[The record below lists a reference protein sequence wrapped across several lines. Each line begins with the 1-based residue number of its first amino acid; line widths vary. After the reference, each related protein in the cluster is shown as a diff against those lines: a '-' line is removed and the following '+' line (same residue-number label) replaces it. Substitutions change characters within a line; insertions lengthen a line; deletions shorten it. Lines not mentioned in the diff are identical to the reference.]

1 MTGLTHITADAELR
15 RDAEVLSQGLPPLL
29 ADARK
34 LAATVQFGLHG
45 RRRAGQGDEFWQYRP
60 ALPGDEARAIDWRRS
75 GRSDQHFLREREWQA
90 AQSVQFWSDGSG
102 SMSFRSSAAL
112 PEKRDRARLL
122 TLSLAILLER
132 AGERIG
138 FADGQTPPRAGQTQ
152 LNRMAEALV
161 STDVSDEYGVPNAR
175 ALMPGSRAIFLSDF
189 MGEIDAVERAVEDAA
204 EKGVTGALV
213 QVIDPAEVE
222 FPFAGRAIF
231 ESMGGSLRHETREAL
246 GLRARYVARLAERQ
260 DRLERLARLTGWT
273 FLVHRTDSPA
283 QAALLWLYSAIG
295 QQR

>member
-1 MTGLTHITADAELR
+1 MTGLTHITADVELR

-90 AQSVQFWSDGSG
+90 AQSVQFWTDESA
-102 SMSFRSSAAL
+102 SMRFRSSAAL

-161 STDVSDEYGVPNAR
+161 STDVSDEYGAPNAR
-175 ALMPGSRAIFLSDF
+175 ALMPSSRAIFLSDF
-189 MGEIDAVERAVEDAA
+189 MGGIDAVERAVEDAA

-283 QAALLWLYSAIG
+283 QAALLWLYSVIG
-295 QQR
+295 QRR